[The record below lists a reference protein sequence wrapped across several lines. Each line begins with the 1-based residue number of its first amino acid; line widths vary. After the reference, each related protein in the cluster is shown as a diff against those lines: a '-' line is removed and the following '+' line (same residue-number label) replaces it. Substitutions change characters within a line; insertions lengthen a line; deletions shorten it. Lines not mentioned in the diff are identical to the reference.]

1 VSNGSTKTIRAMG
14 LRRIVG
20 VTMALL
26 MLAATGGPSWSAAP
40 SPVVRKIEV
49 SGLKQIDKTSVR
61 QKIYSQIGKPLNRV
75 RVSEDIKRIFKMNF
89 FDDVQVGIKP
99 HPEGGVTL
107 VFHITERP
115 AIMAIKYDVEGDAV
129 DMEDIKKVV
138 DLKRF
143 GILDEASIRYNL
155 SKIEDL
161 YIDEGH
167 FLAQTRYSLQEVPG
181 GVIVTLHVDEGKKVE
196 VRHVYIT
203 GNHAVSASEI
213 KGVMATKETG
223 YFSFLTKFGQF
234 KKQFFKE
241 DIKRIQLLYLTKGF
255 IQAQPGEPVV
265 TLSPDKKWM
274 TITVNIKEGP
284 RFKVGDIDVEM
295 AEIPGPD
302 GKPVSDS
309 WLIPKER
316 LLKKVRLEKKA
327 WFDYKTLQEDVGRIG
342 DMFRDKGYANS
353 VVNFV
358 PQVDPTTRIVD
369 ITFKVQKGD
378 LVYFRRINIRGNK
391 STRDKVIRRE
401 LKVSEGDLYSAT
413 GIRRSKRRVGVLG
426 FFDKVD
432 IKPQPTDRPDRMD
445 LVVDVKEKQTGTFQ
459 VGAGFSSL
467 ESFIVTAQIAK
478 DNFLGR
484 GQRVSLNAT
493 LSAIRQL
500 ISLSFFEPYFF
511 DTPLT
516 FAFDAFNFDE
526 DFVGFTRTRRGGN
539 ISFGYRLTDDI
550 SLSLTYTLEDVEATL
565 RSSDI
570 EFKGYPSAGLTSSLR
585 LTAAVDTRNNRLFP
599 SEGTFTTLS
608 AEVAHEYTGSE
619 NEFFRLIGRTRW
631 YFGLPLNMIFKV
643 NLTAGWV
650 ASLGDN
656 PVPLFERFFVG
667 GIFTVRGFQR
677 NSLGPGVP
685 VASFPDST
693 PGRFN
698 VGGVKELIFNA
709 ELEIPIF
716 AEVGIRAVLFF
727 DAGNAWDIDEDLNP
741 LDMRTAVGFGFRWQ
755 SPVGPLRFEWGIPL
769 DPREGEDPIVFEFTI
784 GNSF

>member
-1 VSNGSTKTIRAMG
+1 MNTTAPNRVLLSLFA
-14 LRRIVG
+14 LLL
-20 VTMALL
+20 TMAPLT
-26 MLAATGGPSWSAAP
+26 AWGAAP
-40 SPVVRKIEV
+40 SPVVRTIEV

-75 RVSEDIKRIFKMNF
+75 RVSEDVKRIYKMNF
-89 FDDVQVGIKP
+89 FEDIQVGIKP

-107 VFHITERP
+107 VYHITERP
-115 AIMAIKYDVEGDAV
+115 TIMAIRYDVEGDAV
-129 DMEDIKKVV
+129 DIEDIKKVV

-143 GILDEASIRYNL
+143 GILDEAAIRYNL
-155 SKIEDL
+155 SKIEEL
-161 YIDEGH
+161 FVDEGH
-167 FLAQTRYSLQEVPG
+167 FLAETRYSLQEVPG
-181 GVIVTLHVDEGKKVE
+181 GVVVTLHVDEGKNVE

-203 GNHAVSASEI
+203 GNQAVSASEI
-213 KGVMATKETG
+213 KGVMATHETG

-241 DIKRIQLLYLTKGF
+241 DIKRIQFLYLTKGF
-255 IQAQPGEPVV
+255 IQVQVGEPVV
-265 TLSPDKKWM
+265 TLSPDKQWM
-274 TITVNIKEGP
+274 TITIHVKEGP
-284 RFKVGDIDVEM
+284 RFKVGDIDLEM
-295 AEIPGPD
+295 AEVPGPD
-302 GKPVSDS
+302 GKPVADA
-309 WLIPKER
+309 WLIPKEQLIGGVALQR
-316 LLKKVRLEKKA
+316 DE
-327 WFDYKTLQEDVGRIG
+327 WFDYKTLQGDVGRIG
-342 DMFRDKGYANS
+342 DMFRDRGYANT
-353 VVNFV
+353 VVNFQ
-358 PQVDPTTRIVD
+358 PKVDPATKIVD
-369 ITFKVQKGD
+369 VTFNVQKGD
-378 LVYFRRINIRGNK
+378 LVYFRRIQIRGNK
-391 STRDKVIRRE
+391 STRDKVIRRQ
-401 LKVSEGDLYSAT
+401 LKVHEGDLYSAT
-413 GIRRSKRRVGVLG
+413 GIRRSKRRIGVLG
-426 FFDKVD
+426 YFDKVD
-432 IKPQPTDRPDRMD
+432 VKPQPTGRPDRMD

-539 ISFGYRLTDDI
+539 ISFGYRLTDDL
-550 SLSLTYTLEDVEATL
+550 SLALTYTLEDVEATL

-585 LTAAVDTRNNRLFP
+585 LTASLDTRNNRLFP
-599 SEGTFTTLS
+599 SEGTYTTLS
-608 AEVAHEYTGSE
+608 AEIAHEYTGSE
-619 NEFFRLIGRTRW
+619 NEFARIIGRTRW
-631 YFGLPLNMIFKV
+631 YFGLPLNMVFKV

-650 ASLGDN
+650 TSLGDN

-667 GIFTVRGFQR
+667 GIYTVRGFER

-685 VASFPDST
+685 VGSFPDST

-698 VGGVKELIFNA
+698 VGGVKQLIFNA

-716 AEVGIRAVLFF
+716 AEVGIRGVVFF

-741 LDMRTAVGFGFRWQ
+741 LEMRAAVGFGFRWQ

-769 DPREGEDPIVFEFTI
+769 DPKEGEDPIVFEFTI

>member
-1 VSNGSTKTIRAMG
+1 MTRGSLRLVIG
-14 LRRIVG
+14 L
-20 VTMALL
+20 L
-26 MLAATGGPSWSAAP
+26 LAALVSHDLTGPSARAQTP
-40 SPVVRKIEV
+40 PAPVVRKIEM

-61 QKIYSQIGKPLNRV
+61 QKIFSQVGKPLNRV
-75 RVSEDIKRIFKMNF
+75 RVSEDVKRIFKMNF
-89 FDDVQVGIKP
+89 FEDIQVGIRP

-107 VFHITERP
+107 IFHIKERP
-115 AIMAIKYDVEGDAV
+115 TIMAVRYDIEGDAV
-129 DMEDIKKVV
+129 DLEDIKKVV

-143 GILDEASIRYNL
+143 GILDEAAIRFNL
-155 SKIEDL
+155 SKIEEL

-167 FLAQTRYSLQEVPG
+167 FLADTSYSLEKVSD
-181 GVIVTLHVDEGKKVE
+181 GVVVTLHVDEGKKVE
-196 VRHVYIT
+196 VRHIYLT
-203 GNHAVSASEI
+203 GNKAVSASEI
-213 KGVMATKETG
+213 KGIMATHETG
-223 YFSFLTKFGQF
+223 YFSFITKFGQF
-234 KKQFFKE
+234 KKQFFRE

-255 IQAQPGEPVV
+255 IQVQVGEPVV
-265 TLSPDKKWM
+265 SLSPDKKWM
-274 TITVNIKEGP
+274 SITIHIKEGP
-284 RFKVGDIDVEM
+284 RYKVGDIDVKM
-295 AEIPGPD
+295 AEVAGDD
-302 GKPVSDS
+302 GKPVADA
-309 WLIPKER
+309 WLIPKEQ
-316 LLKKVRLEKKA
+316 LLKDVEIKKA
-327 WFDYKTLQEDVGRIG
+327 EWFDYQELQKDVGRLG
-342 DMFRDKGYANS
+342 DLFRDKGYANT
-353 VVNFV
+353 VVTFEPGVN
-358 PQVDPTTRIVD
+358 PKTRIVD
-369 ITFKVQKGD
+369 VTFKVQKGD
-378 LVYFRRINIRGNK
+378 LVYFRRIDIRGNK
-391 STRDKVIRRE
+391 STRDKVIRRQ
-401 LKVSEGDLYSAT
+401 LKVAEGDLYSAT
-413 GIRRSKRRVGVLG
+413 GIRRSKRRIGVLG
-426 FFDKVD
+426 FFDKIEV
-432 IKPQPTDRPDRMD
+432 KPRPTDRPDRMD

-493 LSAIRQL
+493 ISAIRQL

-539 ISFGYRLTDDI
+539 LSFGYRLSDDI

-570 EFKGYPSAGLTSSLR
+570 EFKGYPSAGLTSSVR
-585 LTAAVDTRNNRLFP
+585 LTAAIDTRNNRLFP
-599 SEGTFTTLS
+599 SEGTYSTLS
-608 AEVAHEYTGSE
+608 AEIAHEYTGSE

-631 YFGLPLNMIFKV
+631 YFGLPLNMVFKV
-643 NLTAGWV
+643 NLTGGWV
-650 ASLGDN
+650 TSLGDS

-667 GIFTVRGFQR
+667 GIYTVRGFER

-698 VGGVKELIFNA
+698 VGGVKQLIFNA

-716 AEVGIRAVLFF
+716 AEVGIRGVLFF

-769 DPREGEDPIVFEFTI
+769 DPKEGEDPIVFEFTI